1 MDLLDAPTEE
11 LIFDREWH
19 SFHAVKSHTH
29 LSVPHG
35 FPFHSS
41 YLHTAITFPGFCTT
55 AEGPFDTLLR
65 LPGSR
70 MLNYQP
76 SMMLALDDSC
86 QLQARLSVETRT
98 SAYQVRTGN
107 FSESPITVYFTI
119 RQFWGRQ
126 PYKTYWES
134 YLNQKRIL
142 DELVTEH
149 VIPQIITPLQRVI
162 GAKS

>member
-1 MDLLDAPTEE
+1 VNPPSLDDAEEQHEKILRWRRTTSHPRPRHRRLDVQYYFDLLFGGNHDEVVTEA
-11 LIFDREWH
+11 L
-19 SFHAVKSHTH
+19 A
-29 LSVPHG
+29 
-35 FPFHSS
+35 
-41 YLHTAITFPGFCTT
+41 

-149 VIPQIITPLQRVI
+149 VIPQIITRCS
-162 GAKS
+162 G